1 MVRGISEVD
10 MATTPFAEGNLASAT
25 PQPWKTGPKKK
36 QKNRSVLFKPTSE
49 VKAEK
54 LEKESP

>member
-1 MVRGISEVD
+1 

-36 QKNRSVLFKPTSE
+36 QKKSERSVQTNIRSQG
-49 VKAEK
+49 
-54 LEKESP
+54 

>member
-1 MVRGISEVD
+1 

-25 PQPWKTGPKKK
+25 PQAWKLRPKKK
-36 QKNRSVLFKPTSE
+36 QKNRSALFKPTSE
-49 VKAEK
+49 DKAEK